1 MKRFL
6 TILAALS
13 LASAAFAAG
22 GVDGPVEKQALIINA
37 IIKQVANFELV
48 KKSAMRPANPF
59 SILFSICYG
68 FRVTGFE

>member
-22 GVDGPVEKQALIINA
+22 GVDGPVEKQALNINA
-37 IIKQVANFELV
+37 IIINKD
-48 KKSAMRPANPF
+48 
-59 SILFSICYG
+59 
-68 FRVTGFE
+68 